1 VLNNFSARWNL
12 TTTDRDE
19 RNPQQGDKKTLFLVK
34 NFFSAEFCRNK
45 FFTDKKKILPK
56 SVPVKMLSIF
66 SAVGLKGYALSGKK

>member
-1 VLNNFSARWNL
+1 VPRWNL

-19 RNPQQGDKKTLFLVK
+19 RNWQQGDKKTLFLVE
-34 NFFSAEFCRNK
+34 NFFSAAFCRNK
-45 FFTDKKKILPK
+45 FFADKKNLPK